1 MCRKTSAEGRV
12 QSRYGENPMSCCD
25 AVGPHKRRS
34 EGQMHGLLV
43 FARTGQQTENT
54 VVVVC

>member
-1 MCRKTSAEGRV
+1 MPKNQCRV
-12 QSRYGENPMSCCD
+12 QSRYGENPMFCCD

>member
-12 QSRYGENPMSCCD
+12 QSRYGENPMFCCD

-34 EGQMHGLLV
+34 QMHGLLV
-43 FARTGQQTENT
+43 FVRTGQQTENT